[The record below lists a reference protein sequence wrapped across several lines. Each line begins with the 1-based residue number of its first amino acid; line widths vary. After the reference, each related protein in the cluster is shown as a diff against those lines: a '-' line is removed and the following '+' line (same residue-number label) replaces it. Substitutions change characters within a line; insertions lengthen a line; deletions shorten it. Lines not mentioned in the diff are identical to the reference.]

1 MMAFVNMHRECR
13 LNRWATFNRGTWIFF
28 PLVCSQSNPFLF
40 TQAWI
45 MQQCAPHLRSVVR
58 LVSEVHST
66 KRFAGNLI
74 CPFACV
80 HVSFLSLSVP
90 FQLIMSRARRDW
102 KRQNSRG
109 KHTYAVKRF
118 FWSLQKNTRG
128 RNVQDYQLECRF
140 FFLLT
145 LEIR

>member
-1 MMAFVNMHRECR
+1 MHQECR

-28 PLVCSQSNPFLF
+28 PLVCPQSDPFLF

-80 HVSFLSLSVP
+80 HVSSFFFFFSLSVP
-90 FQLIMSRARRDW
+90 FQLITSRARRNW
-102 KRQNSRG
+102 KRQNSRE
-109 KHTYAVKRF
+109 KHTYAVKHF
-118 FWSLQKNTRG
+118 FSRLQKNTRG
-128 RNVQDYQLECRF
+128 WNVQDYLLECRF
-140 FFLLT
+140 FFFFY
-145 LEIR
+145 